1 MITFLSGGTG
11 TPKLLRGVR
20 GHIRDDEIAVVVN
33 TGEDIWISGN
43 HMSPDIDT
51 VMYLFSGILNTSTWW
66 GIEGDTF
73 TTHEM
78 LRKFQPDEYIAI
90 GDRDRAVQIARGELM
105 RKGSTLT
112 EATRQLCQKSGIK
125 ASILPMADSPVTTM
139 VSSSGTSMHF
149 QEYWIK
155 YKGAVPIDRV
165 MRVPDP
171 PPDATREVIDA
182 IGGADAVVIGPSN
195 PVTSI
200 LPILECG
207 GTRSALAKKFVIAVS
222 PFIGNM
228 PFSGPAGVLMQAM
241 GFEPSS
247 KGTWEL
253 YRDFVDVFVQDVCD
267 PVDVPGSVRLDTM
280 MTDIV
285 KSQAL
290 AGEICR
296 IAETSART

>member
-11 TPKLLRGVR
+11 TPKLLRGMR
-20 GHIRDDEIAVVVN
+20 GHVRDDEIAVVVN

-43 HMSPDIDT
+43 HLSPDIDT
-51 VMYLFSGILNTSTWW
+51 VMYLFSGILDTSTWW

-78 LRKFQPDEYIAI
+78 LKKFQDDEYIAI
-90 GDRDRAVQIARGELM
+90 GDRDRAVQIARGELL

-112 EATRQLCQKSGIK
+112 EATRQLCRKSGVS
-125 ASILPMADSPVTTM
+125 ATVLPMADTPVTTR

-149 QEYWIK
+149 QEFWIK
-155 YKGAVPIDRV
+155 YKGTVPIDAV
-165 MRVPDP
+165 TRVPNLP
-171 PPDATREVIDA
+171 PQATKEVIDA
-182 IGGADAVVIGPSN
+182 IRNADAVVIGPSN

-207 GTRSALAKKFVIAVS
+207 GTKSALAEKFVIAVS

-267 PVDVPGSVRLDTM
+267 PIGVPGSVRFDTM
-280 MTDIV
+280 MTDRE
-285 KSQAL
+285 KSHAL

-296 IAETSART
+296 IIEKSARR

>member
-11 TPKLLRGVR
+11 TPKLLRGVKKVM
-20 GHIRDDEIAVVVN
+20 DESSIAVVVN
-33 TGEDIWISGN
+33 TAEDIWISGN
-43 HMSPDIDT
+43 HISPDIDT
-51 VMYLFSGILNTSTWW
+51 VMYLFSGILNKSTWW

-78 LRKFQPDEYIAI
+78 LKKFQGDEYIAI
-90 GDRDRAVQIARGELM
+90 GDRDRAVQIARGELL

-112 EATRQLCQKSGIK
+112 EATRQLCLKSGVS
-125 ASILPMADSPVTTM
+125 ATVLPMADTPVTTM

-149 QEYWIK
+149 QEFWIK
-155 YKGAVPIDRV
+155 YKGTVPIDAV
-165 MRVPDP
+165 ARVPNP
-171 PPDATREVIDA
+171 PPQATNEVIEA
-182 IGGADAVVIGPSN
+182 IRNADAVVIGPSN

-207 GTRSALAKKFVIAVS
+207 GTKSALAEKFVIAVS

-241 GFEPSS
+241 GFESS
-247 KGTWEL
+247 SRGTWEL
-253 YRDFVDVFVQDVCD
+253 YKDFIDVFIQDIAD
-267 PVDVPGSVRLDTM
+267 PVGVPGSVRLDTM
-280 MTDIV
+280 MTNRE
-285 KSQAL
+285 KSHAL

-296 IAETSART
+296 IIETSAHP